1 MSNEHTVER
10 YFATMNGEEWEEF
23 STLWTDDAL
32 LTPVGARPRTGPTE
46 ITAFYSGLFAPWETH
61 WDQPTKAFSA
71 EDGSLASAVTFTGK
85 TTLGLEV
92 SFDAVDL
99 FEFRDEKIC
108 KLANYYDLL
117 HVRQLLATAP
127 S

>member
-1 MSNEHTVER
+1 MTNEATVER

-32 LTPVGARPRTGPTE
+32 LTPVGARPRTGPEE
-46 ITAFYSGLFAPWETH
+46 ITAFYKSLFNAWRTH
-61 WDQPTKAFSA
+61 WDQPTLAYEA
-71 EDGSLASAVTFTGK
+71 GDGSLASAVTFSGT

-99 FEFRDEKIC
+99 FHFRDGKIC